1 MARRQEQ
8 SRGPRKGREQA
19 TIDSRRVPSQDR
31 SRKRALR
38 ILDAAAAI
46 FAEAGY
52 EAATTEAIA
61 KAAGTSIGSVYQFFP
76 NKHAI
81 FDAIASR
88 HLERA
93 RALFDELVGPR
104 ALELSWEDLLG
115 RAIDAFASMDRADP
129 DFRAVWTNWDVAGQ
143 FLVAGQAMN
152 REFARR
158 IETVLAAQAKG
169 LGKARRPI
177 VATMIV
183 ETITAMLF
191 YAVRKDAVAGD
202 AIIEET
208 KVLLIRYLRPYA
220 EGTAG

>member
-1 MARRQEQ
+1 MVVRRPKSTKSLRGGREPAAIARR
-8 SRGPRKGREQA
+8 R
-19 TIDSRRVPSQDR
+19 IPSQDR
-31 SRKRALR
+31 SKKRTLR
-38 ILDAAAAI
+38 ILDAAAGI

-93 RALFDELVGPR
+93 RALFEQFMGPG
-104 ALELSWEDLLG
+104 ALELSWEELLG
-115 RAIDAFASMDRADP
+115 RGIDAFAAMDREDP
-129 DFRAVWTNWDVAGQ
+129 AFRAVWTNWDVAGQ

-158 IETVLAAQAKG
+158 IETVLAAKAKG
-169 LGKARRPI
+169 LPKARRPL

-183 ETITAMLF
+183 EVITAMLF
-191 YAVRKDAVAGD
+191 YAVRKDAIASG
-202 AIIEET
+202 AIVEET
-208 KVLLIRYLRPYA
+208 KVLLVRYLRPYA
-220 EGTAG
+220 D